1 MLAEVSS
8 VTNTP
13 FTCLPSLLAQYVGL
27 AGSPQLVITNQAKPT
42 TVIGALVPFGQALWP
57 L

>member
-1 MLAEVSS
+1 
-8 VTNTP
+8 
-13 FTCLPSLLAQYVGL
+13 
-27 AGSPQLVITNQAKPT
+27 VITNQAKPT